1 MHQLVRE
8 AGRRKERAELSPC
21 TRTQPGLLLEL
32 ASRSE
37 VGVLL
42 RAVIGYVQSTGRD
55 LEQGVVRREAPLA
68 DQGYPTRRIDGH
80 DRDRARMPREIAG
93 RTRAVGSLDRVDPEL
108 DERAPMDDAPIDDAL
123 AQVVDA
129 VRRRV
134 R

>member
-1 MHQLVRE
+1 
-8 AGRRKERAELSPC
+8 
-21 TRTQPGLLLEL
+21 
-32 ASRSE
+32 
-37 VGVLL
+37 
-42 RAVIGYVQSTGRD
+42 
-55 LEQGVVRREAPLA
+55 
-68 DQGYPTRRIDGH
+68 
-80 DRDRARMPREIAG
+80 MPREIAG